1 MEKLEILE
9 KEVESLTNKIIEH
22 QEEAMRLD
30 VIRDVLQKEIEYK
43 KPKSTSNDELPF

>member
-9 KEVESLTNKIIEH
+9 KEVENLTNKIIEH

-30 VIRDVLQKEIEYK
+30 VIRDVLQKEIEYQ
-43 KPKSTSNDELPF
+43 KPKNTSNDELPF